1 MPTLQAFMI
10 IVLTANVVTNMIN
23 GDRIDY
29 WLGPAIIAGVL
40 VFLLYIEY
48 CATILYILFSMILP
62 PYDFV
67 IRSVFLKI
75 FAI

>member
-48 CATILYILFSMILP
+48 CATILYIC
-62 PYDFV
+62 
-67 IRSVFLKI
+67 K
-75 FAI
+75 